1 MQINPSMCTSVV
13 FSPWLQHSRVPCGSE
28 VWSIG
33 VIQSINHSSHSTNQS
48 INQSINQLGPSSLLG
63 LDCVCSLGFV
73 KHLNSYAHECRQ
85 GIQAKQAGS
94 ASCGHPGKTGWIR
107 KLVESQAPT
116 IPVSI
121 HKAHQGLSSE
131 KDAAPVVG
139 KAECTSGDRF
149 IGTITAIQ

>member
-1 MQINPSMCTSVV
+1 MQISPSMCTSVV
-13 FSPWLQHSRVPCGSE
+13 FSPWRQHSRVPCGSE

-33 VIQSINHSSHSTNQS
+33 VIQSIIHSFAQPINQS
-48 INQSINQLGPSSLLG
+48 INQSAGSFQSVG

-149 IGTITAIQ
+149 IGTITAMQ